1 MGIMGIFSRNLK
13 LQPMLNLLN
22 RCLDYSLKQ
31 TNKKKVNKLGRTIS
45 PLSLSAFSTLLSGM
59 EGMVKRPFISNPG
72 TNHIFYVFI

>member
-22 RCLDYSLKQ
+22 RCLDYSLKK
-31 TNKKKVNKLGRTIS
+31 KKKVNKLGQTIS